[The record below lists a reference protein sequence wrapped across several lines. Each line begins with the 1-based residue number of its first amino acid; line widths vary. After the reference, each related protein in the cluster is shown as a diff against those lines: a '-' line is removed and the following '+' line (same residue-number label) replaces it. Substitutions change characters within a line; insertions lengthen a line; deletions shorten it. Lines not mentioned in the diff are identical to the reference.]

1 MKRFEL
7 SPALSLP
14 ADAVTQKLAFLAR
27 TGAGKTY
34 TAMKL
39 CEEMLAAGAQVVAL
53 DPVGV
58 WWGLR
63 LAADGKGEG
72 FSIPVFGG
80 QHGDV
85 PLEPESGALVADLI
99 VDRGVSAVLDVSMF
113 ETKQEHK
120 RFATDFANRLFFRKK
135 SSRSPVHIF
144 FEEAQEFVPQYAK
157 GNEKMLGTFE
167 RLIKLG
173 RNFGIGAS
181 LISQRPQSVNKDV
194 LNQTECLFALQ
205 TTGPHE
211 RKAIEDWIKDKGLK
225 EDIAGLLPKLRI
237 GEARVWSPQWL
248 GVSETVRI
256 SAKRTFDASATP
268 TFGGKAEQ
276 ARELSPVDVDEIRRS
291 MADVVARAEQND
303 PEKLK
308 REVARL
314 KRELA
319 ARDRQLAARQAETKT
334 AVETKMV
341 EVPVIT
347 DAQLSR
353 LEKMIERLAVIRGAA
368 AVFNECLAELKNY
381 ETFMIEGAR
390 RLKGAREQSKEPA
403 PRATS
408 EPRAPARARMPL
420 PPIERNDDRASG
432 DMTISRTQQ
441 RILDALA
448 WFESIGNP
456 EPSNLQIG
464 AVALIDSTGGH
475 FSNTVGPLSSAGLI
489 IRGDGRMRLT
499 DAGRARASLPDRAA
513 TLDAYHDVLRA
524 RVLRARSASRRTVDI
539 LDAVI
544 RRGGAEVANEE
555 LGREVGIDHTGGHF
569 SNTIGPLSTLGL
581 IERRS
586 GVVRPTEIL
595 FPKGLD

>member
-1 MKRFEL
+1 MK
-7 SPALSLP
+7 
-14 ADAVTQKLAFLAR
+14 DNV
-27 TGAGKTY
+27 
-34 TAMKL
+34 
-39 CEEMLAAGAQVVAL
+39 
-53 DPVGV
+53 
-58 WWGLR
+58 
-63 LAADGKGEG
+63 
-72 FSIPVFGG
+72 
-80 QHGDV
+80 
-85 PLEPESGALVADLI
+85 SGASAAII
-99 VDRGVSAVLDVSMF
+99 VRP
-113 ETKQEHK
+113 
-120 RFATDFANRLFFRKK
+120 RAN
-135 SSRSPVHIF
+135 
-144 FEEAQEFVPQYAK
+144 EEARSETAPDAAK
-157 GNEKMLGTFE
+157 MMYD
-167 RLIKLG
+167 
-173 RNFGIGAS
+173 A

-268 TFGGKAEQ
+268 TFGGKAEK

-308 REVARL
+308 REIARM
-314 KRELA
+314 KRE
-319 ARDRQLAARQAETKT
+319 LAARQAETKT
-334 AVETKMV
+334 AVETKLV
-341 EVPVIT
+341 EAPVIT

-353 LEKMIERLAVIRGAA
+353 LGKMIERLAVIRGAA

-390 RLKGAREQSKEPA
+390 RLKGAREQSQEPA

-408 EPRAPARARMPL
+408 ELRAPARARMPL

-432 DMTISRTQQ
+432 DITISRTQQ

-499 DAGRARASLPDRAA
+499 DAGRARASLPDRVA

-524 RVLRARSASRRTVDI
+524 RVLKARSASLPDSGYPRRRHP
-539 LDAVI
+539 AR
-544 RRGGAEVANEE
+544 RRGGGE
-555 LGREVGIDHTGGHF
+555 
-569 SNTIGPLSTLGL
+569 
-581 IERRS
+581 
-586 GVVRPTEIL
+586 
-595 FPKGLD
+595 